1 MLSRTQ
7 TGSPSESS
15 VSGAPAEN
23 KLTRS
28 QRAGN
33 PREPWEGTAMVS
45 GVSPGGGGESEPTVQ
60 LPSLMSTPEWTG
72 KT

>member
-1 MLSRTQ
+1 
-7 TGSPSESS
+7 
-15 VSGAPAEN
+15 
-23 KLTRS
+23 
-28 QRAGN
+28 
-33 PREPWEGTAMVS
+33 MVS